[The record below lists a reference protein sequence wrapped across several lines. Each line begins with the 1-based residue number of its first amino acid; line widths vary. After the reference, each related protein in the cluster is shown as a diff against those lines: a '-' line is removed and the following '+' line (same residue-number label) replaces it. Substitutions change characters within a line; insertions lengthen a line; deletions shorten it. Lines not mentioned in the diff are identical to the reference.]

1 MLITLMLTPLLGAIV
16 VMAMPDKT
24 VKQTESIK
32 TVSLWFGIA
41 TLALAFYVWAIF
53 DEGVVGYQMTTY
65 SESGGW
71 AIHFGID
78 GLSLYYVLLTAM
90 LTPICQL
97 ASWSNVKH
105 SIRLYNAM
113 QLIACA
119 LLLMVFTQIDLLMF
133 YIAFEA
139 VLMPM
144 FFMIGMWGGSPSRTR
159 SAMLLF
165 LYTLFGSLFM
175 LLAMLNIYACLG
187 TFDMTIMHGVAMDND
202 MQKLMWLSFAIAMA
216 IKTPLVPFHMWL
228 PRAHADAPLAG
239 SMVLAGTVLKLAS
252 YGVLRVMIPMFPYA
266 SMYYSPFVYMVA
278 IVSLVYASFATMRQ
292 SDFKALVAYSSIAHM
307 AVVVMGLFSNTLMG
321 ITGAILLSLAHG
333 FISPLMFMLVGGVLY
348 DRYHSRQMRYYRGMA
363 TSMPIFGAVM
373 FYAICANM
381 GVPLTLN
388 WLGEWMALA
397 GSFQYSFMAGAFGAT
412 SIVLSACY
420 SVWLWA
426 RICTGTDVA
435 YMKYTMDVTR
445 REMAVMV
452 PLILMPLLMG
462 IKPNLLMDVIGSAA
476 MTILYLTY

>member
-1 MLITLMLTPLLGAIV
+1 MLTPLLGAIV

-426 RICTGTDVA
+426 RICTGTDVV

>member
-1 MLITLMLTPLLGAIV
+1 MLTPLLGAIV

-24 VKQTESIK
+24 QKQIESVKTI
-32 TVSLWFGIA
+32 SLWFGIA

-113 QLIACA
+113 QLIACS
-119 LLLMVFTQIDLLMF
+119 LLIMVFTQIDLLMF

-139 VLMPM
+139 VLIPM

-175 LLAMLNIYACLG
+175 LLAMLNLYACLG

-202 MQKLMWLSFAIAMA
+202 MQKVMWLSFAIAMA

-252 YGVLRVMIPMFPYA
+252 YGVLRVMLPMFPYA

-278 IVSLVYASFATMRQ
+278 IISLVYASFATMRQ

-426 RICTGTDVA
+426 RICTGTDVP

-452 PLILMPLLMG
+452 PLIIMPLLMG

-476 MTILYLTY
+476 MTILY

>member
-1 MLITLMLTPLLGAIV
+1 MLTPLLGAIV

-24 VKQTESIK
+24 QKQIESVKTI
-32 TVSLWFGIA
+32 SLWFGIA

-113 QLIACA
+113 QLIACS
-119 LLLMVFTQIDLLMF
+119 LLIMVFTQIDLLMF

-139 VLMPM
+139 VLIPM

-175 LLAMLNIYACLG
+175 LLAMLNLYACLG

-202 MQKLMWLSFAIAMA
+202 MQKVMWLSFAIAMA

-252 YGVLRVMIPMFPYA
+252 YGVLRVMLPMFPYA

-278 IVSLVYASFATMRQ
+278 IISLVYASFATMRQ

-307 AVVVMGLFSNTLMG
+307 AVVVIGLFSNTLMG

-426 RICTGTDVA
+426 RICTGTDVP

-452 PLILMPLLMG
+452 PLIIMPLLMG

-476 MTILYLTY
+476 MTILY

>member
-1 MLITLMLTPLLGAIV
+1 MLTPLLGAIV

-24 VKQTESIK
+24 QKQIESVKTI
-32 TVSLWFGIA
+32 SLWFGIA

-113 QLIACA
+113 QLIACS
-119 LLLMVFTQIDLLMF
+119 LLIMVFTQIDLLMF

-139 VLMPM
+139 VLIPM

-175 LLAMLNIYACLG
+175 LLAMLNLYACLG
-187 TFDMTIMHGVAMDND
+187 TFDMTIMHVVAMDND
-202 MQKLMWLSFAIAMA
+202 MQKVMWLSFAIAMA

-252 YGVLRVMIPMFPYA
+252 YGVLRVMLPMFPYA

-278 IVSLVYASFATMRQ
+278 IISLVYASFATMRQ

-426 RICTGTDVA
+426 RICTGTDVP

-452 PLILMPLLMG
+452 PLIIMPLLMG

-476 MTILYLTY
+476 MTILY

>member
-426 RICTGTDVA
+426 RICTGTDVV